1 MGGGLE
7 NPPPL
12 KTFYQGNKKP
22 MVRPDSHAPLV
33 YATITNF
40 ILTLTIDF
48 KIDNY

>member
-22 MVRPDSHAPLV
+22 MVRGRSDTHDPHPATLSTPLRAC
-33 YATITNF
+33 YEF
-40 ILTLTIDF
+40 
-48 KIDNY
+48 